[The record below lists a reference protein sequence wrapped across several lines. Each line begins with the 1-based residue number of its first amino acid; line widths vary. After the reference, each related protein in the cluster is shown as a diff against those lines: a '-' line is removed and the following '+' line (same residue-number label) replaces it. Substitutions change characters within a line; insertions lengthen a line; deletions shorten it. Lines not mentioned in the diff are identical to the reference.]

1 MGKRRES
8 REQIEARIIE
18 LGRRQL
24 VDGGAAALSVRAIAR
39 DLGMVSSAV
48 YRYVSSRDELLTLLL
63 IDAYSDLADTVDR
76 ARESVGDLWSDD
88 VVAIASSVT
97 SGGTRRVTRRRSLK
111 VPGSRSN
118 CGVACFIRCF
128 CRAWRS
134 AWSSSSVLRAPH
146 PRPTARVGVRA
157 LPLQAW

>member
-63 IDAYSDLADTVDR
+63 IDAYSGLAETVDR
-76 ARESVGDLWSDD
+76 VVSRRYQVGF
-88 VVAIASSVT
+88 
-97 SGGTRRVTRRRSLK
+97 G
-111 VPGSRSN
+111 
-118 CGVACFIRCF
+118 
-128 CRAWRS
+128 
-134 AWSSSSVLRAPH
+134 
-146 PRPTARVGVRA
+146 
-157 LPLQAW
+157 